1 MNLWP
6 LEPLHFVLLVLRNNV
21 GFIKEEGGEGARG
34 KRKEKRGEESREKE
48 QIGKEMGENY
58 LPFHLKDICHC

>member
-21 GFIKEEGGEGARG
+21 GFIKEGGG
-34 KRKEKRGEESREKE
+34 KGREEKEKKREGRKAE
-48 QIGKEMGENY
+48 KKNR
-58 LPFHLKDICHC
+58 